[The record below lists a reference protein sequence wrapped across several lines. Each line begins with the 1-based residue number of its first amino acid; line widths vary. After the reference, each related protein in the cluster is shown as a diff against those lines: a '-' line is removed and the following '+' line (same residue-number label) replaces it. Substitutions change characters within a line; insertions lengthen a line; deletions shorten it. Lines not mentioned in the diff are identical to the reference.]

1 MRGSAAWTVTR
12 IPLQLA
18 VDVRG
23 RLADIAGAIPAR
35 IFFLTI
41 GERNVKLAV
50 LDFEKAC
57 LCIYVVTPEM
67 CNNEDEIVDYIVE
80 LGHNIDMVQYMYGEF
95 EIKSDIIVE

>member
-1 MRGSAAWTVTR
+1 MSADSD
-12 IPLQLA
+12 LNELA
-18 VDVRG
+18 CRVQQFFAVLLLVDY
-23 RLADIAGAIPAR
+23 
-35 IFFLTI
+35 TN
-41 GERNVKLAV
+41 GELFSFGEQNVKLAV
-50 LDFEKAC
+50 MDFEKAC